1 MVFHYRLPSWILALS
16 SVRIYNKQIILSMIN
31 PLLKNPRTGFH
42 SDVLDRSAHYMK
54 LLHSKPEVDHCWG
67 KGELSRPSR
76 SRLARSVEYSRNEDN
91 IRLMS
96 KIVNIEKRSK
106 RYETEES
113 QTKKSLKN
121 RFREYQRDLAISEDN
136 IKMMKKLDKVESGL
150 SKKKMD

>member
-1 MVFHYRLPSWILALS
+1 
-16 SVRIYNKQIILSMIN
+16 MIN

-106 RYETEES
+106 RY
-113 QTKKSLKN
+113 
-121 RFREYQRDLAISEDN
+121 
-136 IKMMKKLDKVESGL
+136 
-150 SKKKMD
+150 